1 MSTSSPLLKKSFI
14 SKEGGDW
21 VTKKDFPLFS
31 TPQNTNRWQTF
42 WILHPSWKWMKLQNL
57 CPSNATANLALE
69 FCWSKVKKLTRSV
82 FHICSSQFHLCH
94 LTPNLVHCARCSP
107 LSGDDGDGLRV
118 GDSRH
123 DQEGG
128 RDEPGQP
135 DGRVGRDVTG
145 DAHHSPL
152 DEHSEPG
159 GHHAV
164 DHEVDAGVCD
174 EKEVGDSLRVED
186 VGGGVV
192 RPLVLHAVD
201 RWVHGDHGQH
211 CQDGPEMF
219 RYISTVVLKV
229 WLFFSLSPSQYR
241 QLSELFKTEILNFYI
256 LWNGW
261 NISFVSRLPSFQYFF
276 FI

>member
-1 MSTSSPLLKKSFI
+1 MSPDPQYSPLCTL
-14 SKEGGDW
+14 D
-21 VTKKDFPLFS
+21 
-31 TPQNTNRWQTF
+31 
-42 WILHPSWKWMKLQNL
+42 
-57 CPSNATANLALE
+57 
-69 FCWSKVKKLTRSV
+69 
-82 FHICSSQFHLCH
+82 
-94 LTPNLVHCARCSP
+94 CSP

-201 RWVHGDHGQH
+201 GGVHGDHGQH

-229 WLFFSLSPSQYR
+229 
-241 QLSELFKTEILNFYI
+241 
-256 LWNGW
+256 
-261 NISFVSRLPSFQYFF
+261 
-276 FI
+276 